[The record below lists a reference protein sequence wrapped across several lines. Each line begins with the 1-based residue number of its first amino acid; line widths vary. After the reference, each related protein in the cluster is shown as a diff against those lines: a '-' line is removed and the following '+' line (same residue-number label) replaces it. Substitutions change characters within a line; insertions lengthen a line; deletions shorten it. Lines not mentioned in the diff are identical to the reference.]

1 MGCDS
6 RYWKLGGN
14 GSRHCEERSDVAIH
28 LSLIMDCF
36 VVPPRNDVPAAILS
50 PHDDG
55 AGAPLGRTMTYPA
68 LGLFWPWP
76 ARHRR
81 RGMAVVDRRMGNGSR
96 RWKLRGND
104 SRHCEERSLAE
115 RRGNPLVVYSGAYRN

>member
-1 MGCDS
+1 M
-6 RYWKLGGN
+6 
-14 GSRHCEERSDVAIH
+14 AIH

-50 PHDDG
+50 PHDDE
-55 AGAPLGRTMTYPA
+55 ADAPLGRTMTYPA

-81 RGMAVVDRRMGNGSR
+81 RGMAVVGRRM
-96 RWKLRGND
+96 GND
-104 SRHCEERSLAE
+104 SRHCEMDGERQSSLEAE
-115 RRGNPLVVYSGAYRN
+115 WVRQPSLRGAELSGATWQSTCR